1 MRNLHLLKPPKAPG
15 GSRGTPR
22 HGGSRPQGGC
32 VVPAGHAASC
42 HAPPRGAF
50 TLVELLVVIGIIALL
65 VALVTPAVFR
75 ARAAA
80 TAAAVKAEIDML
92 HMAIMKYKTE
102 YGSFPP
108 ANMAGLWNGGSVD
121 TTHPVYVHLRK
132 IFPRINEP
140 MSGAGSPYRYM
151 SQMSPAQAMVFWL
164 QGFFENPEF
173 PLTNGVALN
182 ATLTR
187 AGTNAGERKK
197 LYDFEESRLRA
208 ASAYFSPASL
218 PTVTPQ
224 SFSDLN
230 DHDGGLFQ
238 REYPV
243 YFPKIPNA
251 GVPYVFFSASSYRV
265 PPTAG
270 PTFNDLEYQANSV
283 SGPITTAYPYLRST
297 ASTTDS
303 WVECHQNATSFQLIA
318 AGEDGTYGAAR
329 ASFPG
334 QFPLT
339 SFSSPAGSVT
349 LGTIPSAAFLPGHE
363 DNITN
368 FADGRLQAAA
378 EKLRN
383 Q

>member
-1 MRNLHLLKPPKAPG
+1 MKNRAG
-15 GSRGTPR
+15 R
-22 HGGSRPQGGC
+22 QG
-32 VVPAGHAASC
+32 
-42 HAPPRGAF
+42 F
-50 TLVELLVVIGIIALL
+50 TLVELLVVIGIIAILA
-65 VALVTPAVFR
+65 ALVTPAVFR

-80 TAAAVKAEIDML
+80 RAAAVKAEIDML

-108 ANMAGLWNGGSVD
+108 ANMAGLWNGGSVN

-140 MSGAGSPYRYM
+140 TSGAGSPYLYIA
-151 SQMSPAQAMVFWL
+151 QMSPAQALVFWL

-173 PLTNGVALN
+173 PLTNGVPLN

-208 ASAYFSPASL
+208 ASAYFSPASS

-224 SFSDLN
+224 TFSALN
-230 DHDGGLFQ
+230 AHAGGSFQ

-243 YFPKIPNA
+243 YFPNSPNA
-251 GVPYVFFSASSYRV
+251 GLPYVYFSASSYRV

-270 PTFNDLEYQANSV
+270 PTFNDLEYRATSA
-283 SGPITTAYPYLRST
+283 SGASTTAYPYLLST

-318 AGEDGTYGAAR
+318 AGEDGTYGVAR

-334 QFPLT
+334 DFPLLFGVP
-339 SFSSPAGSVT
+339 S
-349 LGTIPSAAFLPGHE
+349 GTVLSAAFVPGHE

-378 EKLRN
+378 EKLLN
-383 Q
+383 